1 MVSGLESVVAA
12 RISRLKLLQASSV
25 FFKVLE
31 AADTPWISGNWN
43 QAVENKPHKW
53 CILQNKSL
61 NLLDILKSAA
71 SRMES
76 GVTRIEPPELESAAT
91 YSQSQD
97 KTSLKS
103 YPVAETQV
111 TRRME
116 PAVTRIH
123 PPELE
128 SAATHSQPQDGVSFK
143 SYPIAGIRVSG
154 RMESAVTRIQPP
166 KLQSAIGRTRVG
178 RNSYP
183 AAGFRVNR
191 RMESAVTRIQPTELE
206 SAVTCI
212 QSPELE
218 TAAARI

>member
-1 MVSGLESVVAA
+1 
-12 RISRLKLLQASSV
+12 
-25 FFKVLE
+25 
-31 AADTPWISGNWN
+31 
-43 QAVENKPHKW
+43 
-53 CILQNKSL
+53 
-61 NLLDILKSAA
+61 
-71 SRMES
+71 MES

-128 SAATHSQPQDGVSFK
+128 SA
-143 SYPIAGIRVSG
+143 
-154 RMESAVTRIQPP
+154 
-166 KLQSAIGRTRVG
+166 IGRTRVS